1 MKTLFIIATIL
12 LAAGC
17 TKNDNMTRMQ
27 QAAPNAVQKTL
38 EGSVVTQASSVS
50 TPGAQQSTITVKQ
63 DPFTL
68 PQWLAGGQVPGTGTN
83 PITNPGTSPTTNP
96 GTNPV
101 MNPGTSPTTNPGT
114 SPTMNPGTSPTTN
127 PGTNPVTNPGAS
139 PTTNRGKNPITNP
152 GANPADKTSASSP
165 YEQQVL
171 QLVNKQRTDAGLG
184 ALMMDDKLSQMALA
198 KAQDMYNN
206 NYFDHNSPTYGSP
219 FQMMDKFQISY
230 NTAGENIAKGQ
241 TSPEQV
247 MNEWMNSPG
256 HRANILN
263 NTYTKIGVGYY
274 NGEWVQEFIS

>member
-1 MKTLFIIATIL
+1 MKTFFIIATII

-17 TKNDNMTRMQ
+17 AKNDGMTRIQ
-27 QAAPNAVQKTL
+27 QTTPKEAITH
-38 EGSVVTQASSVS
+38 ASSIS
-50 TPGAQQSTITVKQ
+50 TTEAQHSTITVKQ

-83 PITNPGTSPTTNP
+83 PVT
-96 GTNPV
+96 
-101 MNPGTSPTTNPGT
+101 NPGTSPTTNPGT
-114 SPTMNPGTSPTTN
+114 SPVTN
-127 PGTNPVTNPGAS
+127 PEANLRTNPITNPITNPGAS
-139 PTTNRGKNPITNP
+139 PTTNPGTNPITNP
-152 GANPADKTSASSP
+152 GANPADKTPASSP

-184 ALMMDDKLSQMALA
+184 ALMMDNKLSQMALA